1 MVDIGSS
8 IFENSMAYVAL
19 SRAKLFEN
27 VFLNKFDKTKFCC
40 DENAVNEYNFINSN
54 KSVQKYWLNN
64 RI

>member
-40 DENAVNEYNFINSN
+40 DENAVNEYNF
-54 KSVQKYWLNN
+54 Y
-64 RI
+64 